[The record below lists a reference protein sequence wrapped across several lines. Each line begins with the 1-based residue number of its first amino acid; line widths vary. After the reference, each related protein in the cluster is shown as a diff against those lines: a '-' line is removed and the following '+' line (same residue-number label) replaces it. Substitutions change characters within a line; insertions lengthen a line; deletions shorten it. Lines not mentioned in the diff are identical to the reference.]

1 VRAVDV
7 VRTDSKHGLLNAV
20 SLVSAAERLLLQ
32 AISTSTDPSIT
43 LKLNAEYSRLDALL
57 SHMLRAQAF
66 VDGPDF
72 AYAIAALKKS
82 VDEIQ
87 ASEDDSVE
95 SLPSVILGSTI
106 ANYKSQALS
115 LIASL

>member
-1 VRAVDV
+1 M
-7 VRTDSKHGLLNAV
+7 NAV
-20 SLVSAAERLLLQ
+20 SLISAAERLLLQ
-32 AISTSTDPSIT
+32 AISGSTDPSIT
-43 LKLNAEYSRLDALL
+43 LNLNAEYSSLDALL

-82 VDEIQ
+82 VAEMQ
-87 ASEDDSVE
+87 AREDDTVE
-95 SLPSVILGSTI
+95 SLPSVILASTI